1 MDARNLSRRSAA
13 IVALASALGLVAAA
27 CSSDEGGGTVAVTL
41 QEFAVV
47 PAESSIAAG
56 EVTFE
61 VTNGGPDDVHEFVVF
76 KTDLAPDALP
86 TGEDGSVDEAGEGL
100 ELIDEIEDIAVG
112 DAPTL
117 TVSLDAGNYALI
129 CNIYDESEL
138 EAHYQEGM
146 FVGFTVE

>member
-41 QEFAVV
+41 KEFAVV

>member
-1 MDARNLSRRSAA
+1 VIPSP
-13 IVALASALGLVAAA
+13 AS
-27 CSSDEGGGTVAVTL
+27 T
-41 QEFAVV
+41 
-47 PAESSIAAG
+47 AAG
-56 EVTFE
+56 EVTFTA
-61 VTNGGPDDVHEFVVF
+61 TNEGPDDVHEFVIF
-76 KTDLAPDALP
+76 QTDLAPDALP
-86 TGEDGSVDEAGEGL
+86 TGEDGSVDETGEGL

-129 CNIYDESEL
+129 CNIYDATED